1 MKKNKKTNLKKW
13 LWIVLALTLLV
24 LMIISFSPV
33 RNVTEVV
40 LQ

>member
-13 LWIVLALTLLV
+13 IWISLILILLV
-24 LMIISFSPV
+24 LMIISFPPV
-33 RNVTEVV
+33 SNVSEVV